1 MNKLKG
7 KFRAWK
13 SGKHWM
19 YAGTMVIIAT
29 GMCTAKVTL
38 ADTSALEKQGNN
50 NNDGRAYLNRE
61 EENNRSQFAQ
71 GSQDGYDDAK
81 NGKDRRQK
89 QSESDYTL
97 GYDYGYSYGQKEH
110 AKQAA
115 CEESLESS
123 ETDELDRVDV
133 QFEEENNRSQ
143 FAQGSQDGYDDAKN
157 GKDRRQKQSESDYTL
172 GYDYGYD

>member
-50 NNDGRAYLNRE
+50 NNDGRAYLNR
-61 EENNRSQFAQ
+61 
-71 GSQDGYDDAK
+71 
-81 NGKDRRQK
+81 
-89 QSESDYTL
+89 
-97 GYDYGYSYGQKEH
+97 
-110 AKQAA
+110 
-115 CEESLESS
+115 
-123 ETDELDRVDV
+123 
-133 QFEEENNRSQ
+133 
-143 FAQGSQDGYDDAKN
+143 
-157 GKDRRQKQSESDYTL
+157 
-172 GYDYGYD
+172 